1 MVDSIKYIWRCARCS
16 NHFANI
22 VKTQGSLKQEKKCP
36 KCKSLNELTLTN
48 KEIFIHC
55 KFFDPEING
64 YGKTLEENY
73 PYPAGNSNEES

>member
-1 MVDSIKYIWRCARCS
+1 MAETIKYIWRCARCS

-22 VKTQGSLKQEKKCP
+22 VKTEGAVKQEKKCP

-55 KFFDPEING
+55 QFFDAETNEYNRIV
-64 YGKTLEENY
+64 EENY
-73 PYPAGNSNEES
+73 PFPPANPTEE